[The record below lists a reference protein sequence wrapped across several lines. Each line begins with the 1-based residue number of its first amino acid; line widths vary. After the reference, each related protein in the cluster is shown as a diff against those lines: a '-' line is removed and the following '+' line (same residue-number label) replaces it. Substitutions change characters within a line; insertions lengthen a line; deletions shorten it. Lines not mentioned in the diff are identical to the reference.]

1 MDKWTLPEKVYVV
14 YTLYTDGSHGVESVE
29 FDKEEAVRYCRQLR
43 DRRARFSSSL
53 PVYIEEYTQEST
65 IIVL

>member
-1 MDKWTLPEKVYVV
+1 M

-29 FDKEEAVRYCRQLR
+29 FDREEAVRYCRQLR

-53 PVYIEEYTQEST
+53 PVYVEEYTQEHT